1 MASVTTDL
9 KIIESIIEKAII
21 CRIGMTDGR
30 RPYVVPVNFGYRDRV
45 LYFHSS
51 PGGAKMD
58 MLREN
63 DAVCLEFD
71 VDVELVEAEQACKW
85 SINYRSV
92 VGFGRAAIVDS
103 LDEKR
108 RALDLLM
115 AHYSEANYTY
125 PEKTLEKTAIV
136 RIDIEQ
142 LTAKVSG
149 Y

>member
-1 MASVTTDL
+1 MVSVTTDL
-9 KIIESIIEKAII
+9 KIIESIIEKATI

-30 RPYVVPVNFGYRDRV
+30 RPYVVPVSFGYRDHV

-51 PGGAKMD
+51 SSGAKMD

-71 VDVELVEAEQACKW
+71 VDIELVKAEQACKW
-85 SINYRSV
+85 DINYRSV
-92 VGFGRAAIVDS
+92 IGFGRASIVED

-125 PEKTLEKTAIV
+125 PEKALEKTAIV
-136 RIDIEQ
+136 RVDIEQ